1 MKFYHE
7 ALYIKKQNG
16 SAQSRVII
24 LLPGSAFGCIG
35 ACVVGG
41 WESGVIASERS
52 IVLNTLYYE
61 NTF

>member
-1 MKFYHE
+1 MQFYHE

-24 LLPGSAFGCIG
+24 LLPASAFGCIG

-41 WESGVIASERS
+41 WVPGGSVVKNLLANA
-52 IVLNTLYYE
+52 V
-61 NTF
+61 